1 MRLVWNKQCL
11 KGMFRFFSLE
21 FDDSPEPMQ
30 FMCEHVPSQFW
41 FTCNEQNDS
50 SSPEPYD
57 YRLMF
62 NEADVYSVLLTET
75 FLPVPPQWTTVIALE
90 CVHTSVL
97 FNGKNV
103 LIGADVL
110 VLHSQGRQEDAEE
123 YLGFTLNGL
132 HEEMLALKKLISPQE
147 ESKHPLPRLH

>member
-1 MRLVWNKQCL
+1 M
-11 KGMFRFFSLE
+11 
-21 FDDSPEPMQ
+21 
-30 FMCEHVPSQFW
+30 
-41 FTCNEQNDS
+41 
-50 SSPEPYD
+50 
-57 YRLMF
+57 
-62 NEADVYSVLLTET
+62 
-75 FLPVPPQWTTVIALE
+75 TVIALE

-147 ESKHPLPRLH
+147 ESKHLSPRLH